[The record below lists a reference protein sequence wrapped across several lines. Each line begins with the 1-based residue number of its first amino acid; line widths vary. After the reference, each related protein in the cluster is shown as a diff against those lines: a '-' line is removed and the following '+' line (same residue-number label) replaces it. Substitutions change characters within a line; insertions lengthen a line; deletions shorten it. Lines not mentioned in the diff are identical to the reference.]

1 MEKFTEINKNTYP
14 VKLKTSDLSMRR
26 IFCYLLSRETI
37 LPIVCPVTTSKEI
50 HLSFI
55 KDIELSQ
62 TPGTMFPVSIPE
74 GRQVAVLN
82 VVVGVQLATLC
93 PVVVTR
99 HTVVSRDIIH

>member
-1 MEKFTEINKNTYP
+1 
-14 VKLKTSDLSMRR
+14 
-26 IFCYLLSRETI
+26 
-37 LPIVCPVTTSKEI
+37 VTTSKEI

-55 KDIELSQ
+55 KDVEVSQ
-62 TPGTMFPVSIPE
+62 TPGPVFETIIIIFMLLTVFPVSIPE

-82 VVVGVQLATLC
+82 VVVSVQLATLC